1 MMFLICTMMTSIMR
15 SFILGRSREKTGVEA
30 PVFFLSLFLFV
41 VYSKEK
47 ARGRREHFGTKY
59 SEIDFSKSIPWSW
72 FEIKSEPRLQRAIAL
87 YCGGVENVWIF
98 KS

>member
-1 MMFLICTMMTSIMR
+1 MPAFCLFL
-15 SFILGRSREKTGVEA
+15 
-30 PVFFLSLFLFV
+30 FFFLFV
-41 VYSKEK
+41 VYSMGKQKK